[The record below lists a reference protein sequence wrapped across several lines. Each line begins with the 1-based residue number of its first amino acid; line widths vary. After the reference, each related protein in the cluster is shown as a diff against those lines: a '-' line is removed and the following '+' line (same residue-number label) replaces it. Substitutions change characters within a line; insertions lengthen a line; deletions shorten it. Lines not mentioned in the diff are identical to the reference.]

1 MDPLTL
7 KDILKRSNGTSL
19 SEILQQ
25 HNLSLTDLLRG
36 KHHAVSI
43 FKTRES
49 LELPNRNPPDLPEPV
64 NDANELKQDLTGK
77 DESEEQILVNS
88 ETKYA
93 SEPASERPVQEV
105 PTEANIKVNDELTTA
120 KNLDEKTPKIYRRR
134 YPVGLRKKLRMRPM
148 LNNTYKGQLSRDM
161 ISMTARKYSQHRRN
175 VTKSKEWK
183 DVVPSMRQNKT
194 EVENNWTT
202 DYETTTV
209 FIPAEETTIT
219 IDVSN
224 NNSSS
229 EENKPDDDLFIKLD
243 DISMEMTETTI
254 IPTKETTTEIIKTEK
269 PSVLSIAR
277 PTQNSLGLR
286 RQAFN
291 NRLKRKRLKYKN
303 ATTEPPQDDII
314 KQLFGLGSLVSS
326 SEFIARTQEPKTT
339 VEDNNGDFTTLDDFM
354 TTESSRRTE
363 SVPAQTRTY
372 TAKTTISST
381 PAPTTTEETAKI
393 EIEEILNDT
402 QSK

>member
-43 FKTRES
+43 FKTYEP
-49 LELPNRNPPDLPEPV
+49 LEVPYKNPPEPV
-64 NDANELKQDLTGK
+64 NDANDIKQEFTGK
-77 DESEEQILVNS
+77 DESEEQVLVNS

-93 SEPASERPVQEV
+93 TEPAVEPPVTEV
-105 PTEANIKVNDELTTA
+105 QTEASKKVYNELTTA

-148 LNNTYKGQLSRDM
+148 LNNTYKGQLSRDIM
-161 ISMTARKYSQHRRN
+161 SMTARKYSQHRRN

-183 DVVPSMRQNKT
+183 DVIPSMMQNKT

-209 FIPAEETTIT
+209 FIAPEETTIT

-229 EENKPDDDLFIKLD
+229 EENKPDDDLIIKLD

-254 IPTKETTTEIIKTEK
+254 IPTSEITTEIIKTEK
-269 PSVLSIAR
+269 PSMLSIAR
-277 PTQNSLGLR
+277 PTQNSVGLR

-291 NRLKRKRLKYKN
+291 NRLKRKRLKHKN

-326 SEFIARTQEPKTT
+326 SEFIARTQEPRTT
-339 VEDNNGDFTTLDDFM
+339 IDENNDDLTTLDDFM
-354 TTESSRRTE
+354 TTETSRRTE
-363 SVPAQTRTY
+363 SIPAQTRTY
-372 TAKTTISST
+372 IVKTTISST